1 MPKTQEIQGFK
12 KILGIKMSVI
22 KVLFICHGN
31 ICRSPMAEYI
41 LKDMVEKRGIKDMFV
56 IESAATST
64 EEIWGGVGN
73 PIYPPAQAELR
84 RHGIGKTPYTNFSGK
99 RARQV
104 TKTDYNRFDYL
115 LCADSMNIRNTLR
128 IIGADPDNKIKLL
141 LDYTGQAGRS
151 IADPWYS
158 GNFDRTYKDIVD
170 GLEAFLDEVLD

>member
-1 MPKTQEIQGFK
+1 MKYRVHDAQISNDKYKEQTRCAN
-12 KILGIKMSVI
+12 VT
-22 KVLFICHGN
+22 
-31 ICRSPMAEYI
+31 REYI

-115 LCADSMNIRNTLR
+115 ICADSMNIRNTLR